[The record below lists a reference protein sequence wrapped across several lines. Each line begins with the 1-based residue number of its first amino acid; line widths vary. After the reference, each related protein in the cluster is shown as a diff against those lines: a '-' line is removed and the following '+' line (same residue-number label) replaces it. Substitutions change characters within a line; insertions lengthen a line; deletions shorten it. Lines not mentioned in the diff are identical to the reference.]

1 MKTTNKYFT
10 LLFIPIFAA
19 LVPYLACQFFDS
31 PQLHGFFSAEQF
43 FLLLALA
50 LPYGKILWKLPFVIA
65 IFVYAFYDDSIVGFA
80 VAGVYL
86 AMFLI
91 ASFTPRQ
98 KKYLLPVFVL
108 FSLFLFIAD
117 CGNFFYSTFVLKLS
131 DVWGLAKFFWWG
143 PVLFVVLPVAVVAL
157 QYFYARNILWGG
169 NRLEISHSVAF
180 SILIIAVGLNFGINL
195 LQQRQPIMEYPVKT
209 WFWQLFTP
217 GIIGQ
222 NSYLQEDIKREFLQ
236 WDSTASVITDFSRP
250 TVMILV
256 ESYGVNKSVEYD
268 KALFSVYADGNPD
281 FMGLFFRNTNH
292 TQGAEWE
299 DFNIMNGVA
308 NSSSVPA
315 KFKANGLQTWFLHG
329 YDGSFY
335 DRRTNYAKFGFDSL
349 LYRENLEKRNL
360 TKCNYG
366 FSGICDSA
374 LVNYMDSLLTDSVPK
389 FIYWTTLDSHPP
401 YEKATVKE
409 KSSVCKSFALSDV
422 ECTFFTLQENTAK
435 RIVWLAK
442 RHPEYTFI
450 IRGDHR
456 PMGAFAD
463 VDFVQSFYYRWV
475 SMIVLNR

>member
-1 MKTTNKYFT
+1 MKNSLT
-10 LLFIPIFAA
+10 LFFISILAT

-31 PQLHGFFSAEQF
+31 PLLHGFFSAEEF
-43 FLLLALA
+43 FLLLALT
-50 LPYGKILWKLPFVIA
+50 LPYGKILWKLPFFIA
-65 IFVYAFYDDSIVGFA
+65 IFAYAIYDNSIVGFA

-86 AMFLI
+86 AIFFT
-91 ASFTPRQ
+91 ASFVPRQ
-98 KKYLLPVFVL
+98 KKYLSPVFVL

-143 PVLFVVLPVAVVAL
+143 QVLFIALPTGVVAL
-157 QYFYARNILWGG
+157 QYFYARKILWGA
-169 NRLEISHSVAF
+169 NRLEIPHPIAFGMLVA
-180 SILIIAVGLNFGINL
+180 AVSLNFGINQ
-195 LQQRQPIMEYPVKT
+195 LQNRQPIMEYPVKT

-222 NSYLQEDIKREFLQ
+222 NSYLQEDIKRVFPQ
-236 WDSTASVITDFSRP
+236 WNSATPVIADFSKP

-256 ESYGVNKSVEYD
+256 ESYGVNKSVDYD
-268 KALFSVYADGNPD
+268 KALFSTYADVNPD
-281 FMGLFFRNTNH
+281 FMGLFFRNASH

-299 DFNIMNGVA
+299 DFNTLKGFSNRSA
-308 NSSSVPA
+308 VPA
-315 KFKANGLQTWFLHG
+315 KFKANGLQTWYLHG
-329 YDGSFY
+329 YNGSFY
-335 DRRTNYAKFGFDSL
+335 ERRANYAKFGFDSL
-349 LYRENLEKRNL
+349 LYREDLEKRNL
-360 TKCNYG
+360 SKCNYG

-374 LVNYMDSLLTDSVPK
+374 IVNYMDSLLADSVPK

-409 KSSVCKSFALSDV
+409 KSSACKLFDLSDV
-422 ECTFFTLQENTAK
+422 DCTFFTLQENSAK

-456 PMGAFAD
+456 PMGAFAN
-463 VDFVQSFYYRWV
+463 VDFVQSFYYKWV

>member
-1 MKTTNKYFT
+1 MKKHSFS
-10 LLFIPIFAA
+10 LFFIPILAA

-31 PQLHGFFSAEQF
+31 PQLHGFFSAEEF

-50 LPYGKILWKLPFVIA
+50 LPYGKILWKLPIVIA
-65 IFVYAFYDDSIVGFA
+65 IIAYALYDNSIVGFA

-91 ASFTPRQ
+91 ASFVPRQ
-98 KKYLLPVFVL
+98 KKYLLSVFVV
-108 FSLFLFIAD
+108 FSLFLFVAD

-143 PVLFVVLPVAVVAL
+143 PVLFVILPVAVVAL
-157 QYFYARNILWGG
+157 QYFYARNILWGD
-169 NRLEISHSVAF
+169 NRLEISHPIAF
-180 SILIIAVGLNFGINL
+180 SILIIAVGLNFGVNR

-222 NSYLQEDIKREFLQ
+222 NSYLQEDIKREFPQ
-236 WDSTASVITDFSRP
+236 WDSAASVITDFSKP

-268 KALFSVYADGNPD
+268 KALFSAYADGNPD

-299 DFNIMNGVA
+299 DFNTLNGVA
-308 NSSSVPA
+308 NRSSVPA

-335 DRRTNYAKFGFDSL
+335 ERSANYAKFGFDSL
-349 LYRENLEKRNL
+349 LYRDALEKRNL
-360 TKCNYG
+360 AKCNYG

-409 KSSVCKSFALSDV
+409 KSSACSSFALSDV

-435 RIVWLAK
+435 RIVWLTK

>member
-1 MKTTNKYFT
+1 MKNSLT
-10 LLFIPIFAA
+10 LFFISILAT

-31 PQLHGFFSAEQF
+31 PLLHGFFSAEEF
-43 FLLLALA
+43 FLLLALT
-50 LPYGKILWKLPFVIA
+50 LPYGKILWKLPFLITIFAYA
-65 IFVYAFYDDSIVGFA
+65 IYDNSIVGFA

-86 AMFLI
+86 AIFFT
-91 ASFTPRQ
+91 ASFVPRQ
-98 KKYLLPVFVL
+98 KKYLSPVFVL

-143 PVLFVVLPVAVVAL
+143 PVLFIALPTGVVAL
-157 QYFYARNILWGG
+157 QYFYARKNLWGA
-169 NRLEISHSVAF
+169 NRLEIPHPVAF
-180 SILIIAVGLNFGINL
+180 GMLVAAVSLNFGINQ
-195 LQQRQPIMEYPVKT
+195 LQNRQPIMEYPVKT
-209 WFWQLFTP
+209 WLWQLFTP

-222 NSYLQEDIKREFLQ
+222 NSYLQEDIKRELAQ
-236 WDSTASVITDFSRP
+236 WDSAVPVIADFSKP

-256 ESYGVNKSVEYD
+256 ESYGVNKSVDYD
-268 KALFSVYADGNPD
+268 KALFSTYADVNPD
-281 FMGLFFRNTNH
+281 FMGLFFRNASH

-299 DFNIMNGVA
+299 DFNTLKGISNRSA
-308 NSSSVPA
+308 VPA
-315 KFKANGLQTWFLHG
+315 KFKANGLQTWYLHG
-329 YDGSFY
+329 YNGSFY
-335 DRRTNYAKFGFDSL
+335 ERRANYAKFGFDSL
-349 LYRENLEKRNL
+349 LYREDLEKRNL
-360 TKCNYG
+360 SKCNYG

-374 LVNYMDSLLTDSVPK
+374 LVNYMDSLLADSVPK

-409 KSSVCKSFALSDV
+409 KSSACKLFDLSDV
-422 ECTFFTLQENTAK
+422 DCTFFTLQENSAK

-456 PMGAFAD
+456 PMGAFAN
-463 VDFVQSFYYRWV
+463 VDFVQSFYYKWV

>member
-1 MKTTNKYFT
+1 M
-10 LLFIPIFAA
+10 
-19 LVPYLACQFFDS
+19 
-31 PQLHGFFSAEQF
+31 
-43 FLLLALA
+43 LALA

-65 IFVYAFYDDSIVGFA
+65 IFAYAFYDDSIVGFA

-86 AMFLI
+86 VMFLI
-91 ASFTPRQ
+91 ASAVPRQ
-98 KKYLLPVFVL
+98 KKYLLPVFVV
-108 FSLFLFIAD
+108 FSLFLFVAD

-143 PVLFVVLPVAVVAL
+143 PVLFIALPAGVVAL

-169 NRLEISHSVAF
+169 SRLEISHPVAF
-180 SILIIAVGLNFGINL
+180 SILIVAVGLNFGMNQV
-195 LQQRQPIMEYPVKT
+195 QQRQPVMEYPVKT
-209 WFWQLFTP
+209 WFWKLFTP

-222 NSYLQEDIKREFLQ
+222 NSYFQEDIKQEFPQ
-236 WDSTASVITDFSRP
+236 WDSKASVINDLGRP

-256 ESYGVNKSVEYD
+256 ESYGVNKSVKYD

-281 FMGLFFRNTNH
+281 FMGLFFRNANH

-299 DFNIMNGVA
+299 DFNTLNGVA
-308 NSSSVPA
+308 NRSSVPA
-315 KFKANGLQTWFLHG
+315 KFKAHGLQTWYLHG

-335 DRRTNYAKFGFDSL
+335 DRSSNYAKFGFDSL
-349 LYRENLEKRNL
+349 LYGEDLEKRNL
-360 TKCNYG
+360 AKCSYG

-401 YEKATVKE
+401 YEKSTVKE
-409 KSSVCKSFALSDV
+409 KSSACKSFALSDV
-422 ECTFFTLQENTAK
+422 DCTFFTLQEKTAK
-435 RIVWLAK
+435 LIVWLAK
-442 RHPEYTFI
+442 RHPEYRFV

-463 VDFVQSFYYRWV
+463 VDFVQSFYYKWV
-475 SMIVLNR
+475 SMIVMNR